1 MILNEICSVVDFQF
15 IVFLSTH
22 ESFFPTTI
30 RQWSWTSGGVFP
42 LKLRQSGLCYLNIEY
57 LRLHHRRI
65 HDYDVNFFK
74 LRKNFQTQ
82 IWDPGVHI
90 YRFANGGIRRLR
102 TDQIKGSRFMF
113 VLTIEILVLHLAKT
127 STSFSIDGD
136 IFLLSP
142 IVSFGLR
149 ETLLG
154 FKTRINRRLDEP
166 VSLPQSSQEELN
178 LVIQRG
184 LWLFVDW
191 MITIHRWPPN
201 IQDEV
206 LKLIP
211 IWIKEWRI
219 HDEYLRE
226 HIIGV
231 IEKANQAIEDY
242 SFISYFDQHVIEV
255 HDLVAEKLHHIK
267 ATYSKGH
274 FIESAIIVVLWYRE
288 FFGINKRKIQEKEIL
303 PSPRFAIEHGIYLC
317 PVLDL
322 LSNIYWL
329 QWKHSLWQQPW
340 ERKQWIYPD
349 EHRSANGILE
359 FQL

>member
-1 MILNEICSVVDFQF
+1 
-15 IVFLSTH
+15 
-22 ESFFPTTI
+22 
-30 RQWSWTSGGVFP
+30 
-42 LKLRQSGLCYLNIEY
+42 
-57 LRLHHRRI
+57 
-65 HDYDVNFFK
+65 
-74 LRKNFQTQ
+74 
-82 IWDPGVHI
+82 
-90 YRFANGGIRRLR
+90 
-102 TDQIKGSRFMF
+102 MF

-206 LKLIP
+206 LKLIS

-242 SFISYFDQHVIEV
+242 SFISNFDQHVIEV

-303 PSPRFAIEHGIYLC
+303 LSPRFAIEHGIYLC

-329 QWKHSLWQQPW
+329 QWKHSLWQQPR

-349 EHRSANGILE
+349 EHRRSMLDPSSTLISMRQQVPESFPTTFNFTVSKNVVPMAFWSFSYKLIANKKCVKGGHNRLYLLAYKSKDSMVTLHSFFEIVIISCICVNGCLE
-359 FQL
+359 MIVYLVNTF